1 MASNSQA
8 LVLPAPPPPPTNA
21 VVETDE
27 LRAIKEPVRI
37 PPGWEPLGW
46 ALLGIAIALLL
57 LLIVKKL
64 IRRGPPSSPP
74 VIPPHLRAR
83 QMLAEA
89 LGLIG
94 QPKPFCIAVSD
105 VLRTYL
111 EERFSFR
118 APERTTE
125 EFLTEL
131 QQTPLLN
138 GAQKNSLA
146 DFLQRCDLVKFAK
159 YEPTSAELN
168 QLHDSAVRLVDETA
182 PVAEQPPLPTGK
194 ESPAAA

>member
-8 LVLPAPPPPPTNA
+8 LILPTPPPASTNIVA
-21 VVETDE
+21 ETNE

-37 PPGWEPLGW
+37 PPGWEPVIWTLL
-46 ALLGIAIALLL
+46 ALAAILLL
-57 LLIVKKL
+57 VLIVKKL
-64 IRRGPPSSPP
+64 LRPGPAKLPP
-74 VIPPHLRAR
+74 VLPPHIRAR
-83 QMLAEA
+83 QKLTEA
-89 LGLIG
+89 LALIG
-94 QPKPFCIAVSD
+94 QPKPFCIAVSG
-105 VLRTYL
+105 VLRVYL

-125 EFLTEL
+125 EFLIEL
-131 QQTPLLN
+131 QRTSLLN

-182 PVAEQPPLPTGK
+182 PVAEPAASPEAAVK
-194 ESPAAA
+194 PAAA

>member
-1 MASNSQA
+1 MASNSQVV
-8 LVLPAPPPPPTNA
+8 VLPTPPPAPTNA
-21 VVETDE
+21 VAETNE

-37 PPGWEPLGW
+37 PPGWEPVGW
-46 ALLGIAIALLL
+46 ALLAIATVLLL
-57 LLIVKKL
+57 VLIVKKL
-64 IRRGPPSSPP
+64 IRPGPPPLP
-74 VIPPHLRAR
+74 VVIPPHIRAR

-89 LGLIG
+89 LALIG
-94 QPKPFCIAVSD
+94 QPKPFCIAVSG

-138 GAQKNSLA
+138 GVQKNSLT

-168 QLHDSAVRLVDETA
+168 ELHDSAVRLVDETA
-182 PVAEQPPLPTGK
+182 PVAEPPPLPAGNET
-194 ESPAAA
+194 PAAA

>member
-1 MASNSQA
+1 MASNLQA
-8 LVLPAPPPPPTNA
+8 VVLPAPPPAPTNA
-21 VVETDE
+21 VAETNE

-37 PPGWEPLGW
+37 PPGWEPFGW
-46 ALLGIAIALLL
+46 GLLIAATVLLLGLVI
-57 LLIVKKL
+57 KKL
-64 IRRGPPSSPP
+64 IQRGPPPP
-74 VIPPHLRAR
+74 PARVPAHLRAR
-83 QMLAEA
+83 QRLQEA
-89 LGLIG
+89 LALIS

-111 EERFSFR
+111 EERFTFR

-125 EFLTEL
+125 EFLVEL

-138 GAQKNSLA
+138 GVQKSSLA

-182 PVAEQPPLPTGK
+182 PVAE
-194 ESPAAA
+194 PAALPEAAVKSAAA